1 MGAGSGADRTEA
13 VDMPFPGPTLP
24 CPASCSGPRALAVSR
39 ELLGSLDVFQR
50 PTCGGLGDALLGLA
64 ELVDERPSRIFDDA
78 RDHFLV
84 LGRRV
89 AKGLLGG
96 LGLVREMH
104 HDHARI
110 RRRAPRELRETP
122 GSPFPIEPTAY

>member
-13 VDMPFPGPTLP
+13 VDMPFPGPPCRARRAAPAREPLP
-24 CPASCSGPRALAVSR
+24 SR
-39 ELLGSLDVFQR
+39 GELLGSLDVFQR
-50 PTCGGLGDALLGLA
+50 PTGGGLGDALLGLA

-96 LGLVREMH
+96 LGLVER
-104 HDHARI
+104 D
-110 RRRAPRELRETP
+110 AP
-122 GSPFPIEPTAY
+122 